1 MEVIAMRSA
10 LRLVRSGVLF
20 LMIGF
25 TLPAAAGGILSAS
38 TATSAVPTAQDSQ
51 PVERPRSQ
59 AAVMDLW
66 LAASLSLIL
75 LYVRRR
81 RREGH

>member
-1 MEVIAMRSA
+1 MRSA

-25 TLPAAAGGILSAS
+25 TSSAAVGGTLSAS
-38 TATSAVPTAQDSQ
+38 TATSAVQTAQDSH
-51 PVERPRSQ
+51 PVERARSQ

-75 LYVRRR
+75 MYVRRR
-81 RREGH
+81 RRERH